1 MTASET
7 SKNNTRAVWFD
18 GKTVFMIDQIR
29 LPFEK
34 HIIELNDYKATVK
47 AIKDML
53 TRGAG
58 SIGAAAGFAMAQ
70 AAVKAKG
77 DYENHIQKAK
87 AEIESARP
95 TAKDLFTAVERV
107 YRAALQSPQ
116 KAVEQALAFADEIV
130 EAAYSIGIFGNKILP
145 SKVSVLT
152 HCNAGRLAIVDHGSA
167 TAPIYEAHRKGKEIH
182 VYVDETRPRAQG
194 ARLTAFELH
203 EAGVPHTVIPDNA
216 AAWLMANGKI
226 DLLITGADRI
236 AANGDTANKIG
247 TLEKA
252 IAAKYYGI
260 PFYVAA
266 PFSTFDF
273 DTPNGKEI
281 TIEERNHDEVLLQ
294 QGPDYEGIMRNIQVV
309 SPGSPV
315 LNPAFDISP
324 AELITGFI
332 SPKGI
337 FKVSEMQKIKQYVK

>member
-1 MTASET
+1 MTT
-7 SKNNTRAVWFD
+7 PTKDNNTRAVWFK
-18 GKTVFMIDQIR
+18 GETVFMIDQIR

-34 HIIELNDYKATVK
+34 HTVELKDYTATVK
-47 AIKDML
+47 AIKEML

-58 SIGAAAGFAMAQ
+58 SIGAAAGFALAQ
-70 AAVKAKG
+70 AAIKAKG
-77 DYENHIQKAK
+77 DYEKYIRTAK

-95 TAKDLFTAVERV
+95 TAKDLFTATERV
-107 YRAALQSPQ
+107 FRAALQSPQ
-116 KAVEQALAFADEIV
+116 KAVEEAQAFADEIV
-130 EAAYSIGIFGNKILP
+130 EAAYSIGVYGNEILP
-145 SKVSVLT
+145 EKASVLT

-167 TAPIYEAHRKGKEIH
+167 TAPIYEAHRKGKAIH
-182 VYVDETRPRAQG
+182 VYVDETRPRSQG
-194 ARLTAFELH
+194 ARLTAYELH

-216 AAWLMANGKI
+216 AAWLMASGII

-236 AANGDTANKIG
+236 VANGDTANKIG

-273 DTPNGKEI
+273 DTPSGQEI
-281 TIEERNHDEVLLQ
+281 TIEERKHDEVLRQ
-294 QGPDYEGIMRNIQVV
+294 TGPDSEGNIRSIQVV

-315 LNPAFDISP
+315 FNPAFDISP
-324 AELITGFI
+324 SELITGFI
-332 SPKGI
+332 TPRGI
-337 FKVSEMQKIKQYVK
+337 FKVSEMQKIKHYVK

>member
-1 MTASET
+1 MTTSE
-7 SKNNTRAVWFD
+7 KNKKNTRAVWFD
-18 GKTVFMIDQIR
+18 GETVFMIDQIR

-34 HIIELNDYKATVK
+34 HIVALGDYKATIK

-70 AAVKAKG
+70 AATNANG
-77 DYENHIQKAK
+77 DYETYIRRAK

-95 TAKDLFTAVERV
+95 TAKDLFTATERIF
-107 YRAALQSPQ
+107 RAALQSPQ
-116 KAVEQALAFADEIV
+116 NAVKEAQAFADEIV
-130 EAAYSIGIFGNKILP
+130 EAAYSIGVYGNKILP
-145 SKVSVLT
+145 SKASVLT

-167 TAPIYEAHRKGKEIH
+167 TAPIYEASRNGKSIH

-194 ARLTAFELH
+194 ARLTAYELH
-203 EAGVPHTVIPDNA
+203 EAGIPHTVIPDNA
-216 AAWLMANGKI
+216 AAWLMASGKI
-226 DLLITGADRI
+226 DFVITGADRI

-266 PFSTFDF
+266 PFSTFDY
-273 DTPNGKEI
+273 DTKNGREI
-281 TIEERNHDEVLLQ
+281 TIEERNHNEVRLQ
-294 QGPDYEGIMRNIQVV
+294 EGPDSEGKIRSIQVV

-337 FKVSEMQKIKQYVK
+337 FNVSEMQKIKQYVK